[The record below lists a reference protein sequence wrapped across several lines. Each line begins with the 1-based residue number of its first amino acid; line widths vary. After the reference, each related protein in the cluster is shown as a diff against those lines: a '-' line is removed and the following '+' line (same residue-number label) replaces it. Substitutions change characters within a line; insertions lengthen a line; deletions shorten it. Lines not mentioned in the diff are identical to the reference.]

1 MQNSAIN
8 AAIKA
13 RKDLIEQ
20 IDYIS
25 SIPNE
30 TIRSIAKTASLTT
43 NLNSSIKSSL
53 LKAGHVNVINL
64 NTNELITLTRNSQSN
79 LGLSHITKSFNFQ
92 RNLFSEEAIN
102 SFKKIYRFDDDIVS
116 QAQQNIRDLYIN
128 PTAIST
134 LTETINSTYPIKN
147 FQNKANDNKFKKM
160 FLDKN
165 SLPYNG
171 YVKKSGHFV
180 ITTDAGNFL
189 TNFIN
194 DNFLNVER
202 SLIFVVVALLMYLY
216 SFYPYY
222 KN

>member
-1 MQNSAIN
+1 MEYKTNFEN
-8 AAIKA
+8 LLG
-13 RKDLIEQ
+13 LIEDIQTNKESYLKASKQVRDSIIQ
-20 IDYIS
+20 I
-25 SIPNE
+25 NE
-30 TIRSIAKTASLTT
+30 DFKKSLTEINQNFSNT
-43 NLNSSIKSSL
+43 FNDLQKDVFKNFEVFKSY
-53 LKAGHVNVINL
+53 
-64 NTNELITLTRNSQSN
+64 
-79 LGLSHITKSFNFQ
+79 NFQ
-92 RNLFSEEAIN
+92 KNLFSEEAIK
-102 SFKKIYRFDDDIVS
+102 SFKEIYRFEDDIVF
-116 QAQQNIRDLYIN
+116 QAQQTIRDLYIN

-194 DNFLNVER
+194 DNSLNVER